1 MAHTLFEMGFQP
13 GSHFDRRAI
22 GFSLKDLQAKASNFF
37 GPGTLTPA
45 AAPVQ
50 APKPPQNTI
59 LGLPPTVAALGGV
72 AVLGT
77 IAAFAFGHK

>member
-22 GFSLKDLQAKASNFF
+22 GFSLKDLEAKASNFF
-37 GPGTLTPA
+37 GPATPAPA

-50 APKPPQNTI
+50 APKPPQDTI
-59 LGLPPTVAALGGV
+59 LGLPPTVAALGGLGL
-72 AVLGT
+72 LGT
-77 IAAFAFGHK
+77 LAAIAFGHK